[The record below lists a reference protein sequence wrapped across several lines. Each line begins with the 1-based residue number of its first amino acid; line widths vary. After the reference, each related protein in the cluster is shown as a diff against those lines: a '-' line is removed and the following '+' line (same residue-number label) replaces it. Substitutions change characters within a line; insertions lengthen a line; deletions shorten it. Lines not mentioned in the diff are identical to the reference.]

1 MNTPGN
7 KDRMITI
14 KTSEGEIKVPSKK
27 IDEAWNRIVY
37 GRIPRDEL
45 LESLSRAYQK
55 VRCAPIEKLVSYWF
69 SSAEIDDLEQ
79 KTWGITS
86 TIWFSWPI
94 DELEKALAVNKHS
107 SELEKAYFK
116 LKFKEMTL
124 VGTGL
129 SCDFSGF
136 ESFIRNASPL
146 EPEVFRKLEF
156 YWVNAR
162 DFLRIQPALLPH
174 LAEIFLEVEKKYGI
188 PESLS
193 VEVREQVKDHLMQEL
208 EIQKGS
214 AMI

>member
-1 MNTPGN
+1 MFFIL
-7 KDRMITI
+7 KMC
-14 KTSEGEIKVPSKK
+14 KK
-27 IDEAWNRIVY
+27 IVEWKVIVAGICYHYKISEEVLREAR
-37 GRIPRDEL
+37 
-45 LESLSRAYQK
+45 RAIMEDFK
-55 VRCAPIEKLVSYWF
+55 REPIEKLVSYWF
-69 SSAEIDDLEQ
+69 STTEIKYLEQ
-79 KTWGITS
+79 KIWGITS
-86 TIWFSWPI
+86 TIWSSRPI
-94 DELEKALAVNKHS
+94 DKLEEALAVNKNS

-136 ESFIRNASPL
+136 ESFIKNVFPL

-162 DFLRIQPALLPH
+162 DFLRIKPALLSH
-174 LAEIFLEVEKKYGI
+174 LAEIISEVEKKYGI